1 MTGKLPSALLPT
13 ACFPDIEYFVWL
25 LFSERVSIESQE
37 TFPKQTCRNRYR
49 ISTANGILTLTV
61 PVIKPAGNHTP
72 TYAIQVDLKEN
83 WNRIHWRAIE
93 SAYNKSP
100 FFLYYRD
107 DFEKILMNPPVKL
120 IELNLEILRLCC
132 KFAGISPV
140 YDLSETF
147 VKEPQ
152 HMIDMRQLIMPKQP
166 VRHEY
171 TIHNFEPYIQVFSD
185 RYAFIP
191 NLSILDLLFNL
202 GPDAGNYL
210 KRHKPLVEK
219 E

>member
-1 MTGKLPSALLPT
+1 MNGKLPPVLLPT

-25 LFSERVSIESQE
+25 HFSEKVIIENHE

-49 ISTANGILTLTV
+49 IASANGILTLTV
-61 PVIKPAGNHTP
+61 PVIKPDGNHTP
-72 TYAIQVDLKEN
+72 TSEIQVDTREN

-107 DFEKILMNPPVKL
+107 DFEKILMNPPAKL
-120 IELNLEILRLCC
+120 IELNLAFLRLCC

-140 YDLSETF
+140 YNLSETF

-152 HMIDMRQLIMPKQP
+152 NMIDMRQLIMPKKP
-166 VRHEY
+166 VQHEY
-171 TIHNFEPYIQVFSD
+171 TILNFEPYIQVFSD
-185 RYAFIP
+185 RQAFIP

-210 KRHKPLVEK
+210 KRHMPMVVK